1 MTYKASRAGARVVE
15 IPVTFADRRV
25 GNSKMSRRIVGEAF
39 LVVLALRW
47 EELRGIS
54 QLESRE
60 VSPERRD

>member
-1 MTYKASRAGARVVE
+1 VE